1 MSTQATKIEKQ
12 NLEAHVELCAERYEA
27 LENKLDAVEAK
38 VSKLETVVYEIK
50 DLVVGQNEKRN
61 QQLIRWG
68 VSTIGALLAVVA
80 WFVVKFL
87 G

>member
-1 MSTQATKIEKQ
+1 MSTTKIEKQ

-27 LENKLDAVEAK
+27 LENKPDAVEKK
-38 VSKLETVVYEIK
+38 VSKLEEVVYEIK

-68 VSTIGALLAVVA
+68 VTVIGSLLAVVA
-80 WFVVKFL
+80 WFIAQNL

>member
-1 MSTQATKIEKQ
+1 MSTTKIEKQ

-27 LENKLDAVEAK
+27 LETKLNNVEEK
-38 VSKLETVVYEIK
+38 VGKLETVVYEIK
-50 DLVVGQNEKRN
+50 DMITTMNDRRN

-80 WFVVKFL
+80 WFVVKYL